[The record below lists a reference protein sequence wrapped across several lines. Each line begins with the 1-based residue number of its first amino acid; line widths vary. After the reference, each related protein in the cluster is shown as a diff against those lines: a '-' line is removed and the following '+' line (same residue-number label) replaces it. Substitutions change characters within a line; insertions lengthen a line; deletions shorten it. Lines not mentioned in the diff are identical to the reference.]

1 MSATAGDENPTA
13 TPPARR
19 IALSATD
26 VSKRFGAT
34 QALSGASI
42 DVWTGCVHILLGENG
57 AGKSTLA
64 KIIAGIH
71 RADEG
76 RIRVDERDVE
86 IADITRARQ
95 HGIGIVFQELSLAPH
110 LSVLDNVFLGA
121 EAGRSA
127 FSLVRRREESRR
139 CREVLGLLDADL
151 PLDVP
156 VSQLP
161 IAQKQLVEI
170 AKVLARDSR
179 IIIMDEPTSTLTD
192 REKTAL
198 FRVIGTLKRRGV
210 AILYVTHHLRE
221 VEIVGD
227 HVSAM
232 VDGRIT
238 QSCPVTPDLTE
249 SRLITMLTGRE
260 VRAFSRRSRQSS
272 ESPLLGVGNLKTRTG
287 CRDVSLSVGRGEIV
301 GVYGVVGCGRESLGR
316 VLVGVEPQA
325 DGEVILDGRPYRPR
339 HPAHARRLGVSYLSM
354 DRKEKGILANRPIR
368 ENLNLMDLR
377 RFSTVVGILSLGRE
391 RADSIRTLG
400 ELLVR
405 YGSQERPI
413 TTLSGGNQQKVLF
426 GRAIAGQP
434 KLIVME
440 DPTAGI
446 DVGAKSDL
454 YRLMHDLRDRGV
466 SFLLFSSDI
475 LETLNIC
482 DRVYS
487 MYAGGIVQEYVNPSI
502 EDEAQVLADII
513 GRAMPGP
520 RLH

>member
-1 MSATAGDENPTA
+1 M
-13 TPPARR
+13 
-19 IALSATD
+19 
-26 VSKRFGAT
+26 
-34 QALSGASI
+34 
-42 DVWTGCVHILLGENG
+42 
-57 AGKSTLA
+57 
-64 KIIAGIH
+64 
-71 RADEG
+71 
-76 RIRVDERDVE
+76 
-86 IADITRARQ
+86 
-95 HGIGIVFQELSLAPH
+95 
-110 LSVLDNVFLGA
+110 
-121 EAGRSA
+121 
-127 FSLVRRREESRR
+127 
-139 CREVLGLLDADL
+139 LGLLDADL

-354 DRKEKGILANRPIR
+354 DLPREGSSWRARTDSAEKPGY
-368 ENLNLMDLR
+368 LMDLR
-377 RFSTVVGILSLGRE
+377 RGSQRWSAFLSWGGTEPTLIGRS
-391 RADSIRTLG
+391 DG
-400 ELLVR
+400 WFG
-405 YGSQERPI
+405 YGSRGYGDHHPER
-413 TTLSGGNQQKVLF
+413 
-426 GRAIAGQP
+426 GQS
-434 KLIVME
+434 
-440 DPTAGI
+440 A
-446 DVGAKSDL
+446 
-454 YRLMHDLRDRGV
+454 DRFPCCRQG
-466 SFLLFSSDI
+466 D
-475 LETLNIC
+475 
-482 DRVYS
+482 
-487 MYAGGIVQEYVNPSI
+487 YVRI
-502 EDEAQVLADII
+502 
-513 GRAMPGP
+513 MP
-520 RLH
+520 